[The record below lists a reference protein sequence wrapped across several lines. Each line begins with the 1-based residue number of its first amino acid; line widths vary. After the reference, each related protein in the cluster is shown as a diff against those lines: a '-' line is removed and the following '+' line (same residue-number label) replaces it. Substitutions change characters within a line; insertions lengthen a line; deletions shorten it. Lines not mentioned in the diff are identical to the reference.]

1 MIARLRRARSLA
13 PFVLGAIGC
22 HPGCAG
28 TETGNAAD
36 GVPVILSVSMGA
48 TALPDADD
56 QLFAVERA
64 HGYIR
69 RIDLDLPDGMTCAD
83 VGAALVGGICVDD
96 RIRFEGPWTVDL
108 LTGDLDPPAP
118 EMRVPAGRYARIDVR
133 FVPDDDDVSLSIE
146 GTAPG
151 DERFRLVG
159 DFTEDARFE
168 GDAAVIDAETPI
180 AVRLVMPVAAWFANA
195 PLAQCI
201 AAGDVPRDGDGTALI
216 TEDLDDPCDEV
227 VDDVRDSMKRDG
239 RID

>member
-1 MIARLRRARSLA
+1 MIVRLRRSLA
-13 PFVLGAIGC
+13 IGAFGALAC
-22 HPGCAG
+22 HAGCAG

-36 GVPVILSVSMGA
+36 GVPVILSVSIA
-48 TALPDADD
+48 TTALPDADD
-56 QLFAVERA
+56 QVFAVERA
-64 HGYIR
+64 RGYIR

-108 LTGDLDPPAP
+108 LTGELDPPAP

-133 FVPDDDDVSLSIE
+133 FVPDDDDVSLLVE
-146 GTAPG
+146 GIAPG
-151 DERFRLVG
+151 DERFRLLG
-159 DFTEDARFE
+159 DFSEDGRFE
-168 GDAAVIDAETPI
+168 GDAAVIDADAPI
-180 AVRLVMPVAAWFANA
+180 AVRLVMPVAAWFAHA
-195 PLAQCI
+195 PLAECI
-201 AAGDVPRDGDGTALI
+201 AAGDVPRDGEGTALI